1 MSNVVGKK
9 GISSLK
15 VQGRLLR
22 SWGSFLLALLC
33 VAGLGAVTFG
43 LLVEFLPGSLR
54 FVGPAVL
61 ISLVLTALLLGFNEK
76 LVIMGMGLKPLKEEK
91 DQPKLWRA
99 VVRACGEHKL
109 PRIYVMPE
117 PGMNAFAFG
126 LFGGAVAA
134 TTGIIKNLNDDELA
148 AVMAHEVGHLRN
160 RDILVSMFL
169 TGTVMMFAIL
179 GWLVKEFSIMAPS
192 KDGKDSSFKRY
203 VVGILIG
210 GAIYTIARFAV
221 HMLQLFVSRER
232 EYAADAMSAKIM
244 GSTEPLKSA
253 LAKISTN
260 PRVSSSAAAS
270 AAVGFLCTADPMP
283 SVDKKLAEFFSTHPS
298 MENRFKALEALQS

>member
-1 MSNVVGKK
+1 MSYTVGKK
-9 GISSLK
+9 GVSSLK
-15 VQGRLLR
+15 VQGRQLR
-22 SWGSFLLALLC
+22 SWGSFILALLC
-33 VAGLGAVTFG
+33 VAGLGALTFG

-61 ISLVLTALLLGFNEK
+61 ISLVVTALLLGFNEK
-76 LVIMGMGLKPLKEEK
+76 LVVMGMGLEPAKRNE
-91 DQPKLWRA
+91 QSKLWRA
-99 VVRACGEHKL
+99 VIRACGEHKL

-117 PGMNAFAFG
+117 MGMNAFAFG

-148 AVMAHEVGHLRN
+148 AVMAHEIGHLRN

-169 TGTVMMFAIL
+169 TGTVMVFAIL

-210 GAIYTIARFAV
+210 GAIYTIARLAV

-244 GSTEPLKSA
+244 GSVEPLKSA

-270 AAVGFLCTADPMP
+270 AAVGFLCTADPVRT
-283 SVDKKLAEFFSTHPS
+283 VDPKLAELFSTHPS